1 MDFSFK
7 NFSIPSIISIQTEGS
22 IKFAVPT
29 CIAVAPAII
38 NSVVAGIGKLTV
50 IKGDNPRGAAED
62 LVLNLTGATNIVKL
76 DTGYYVQGTGT
87 NKGAILVKGAATGM
101 TITPIR

>member
-1 MDFSFK
+1 MIKAKRCGLNDVTAMG
-7 NFSIPSIISIQTEGS
+7 TE
-22 IKFAVPT
+22 AVKT
-29 CIAVAPAII
+29 TDTAVEAVETY
-38 NSVVAGIGKLTV
+38 VVAGTGKLTV